1 MAPTTA
7 ERAIHFGDSDLCMK
21 SKRRVLMSKLCL
33 AVIACM
39 IGYSNVAVAVEA
51 MEFACWNDYYKYCP
65 AVEPGGGRI
74 VACLSKQKITS
85 ACRQSMKAWLALN
98 KWAVPRG

>member
-1 MAPTTA
+1 
-7 ERAIHFGDSDLCMK
+7 
-21 SKRRVLMSKLCL
+21 MSKLCL

-39 IGYSNVAVAVEA
+39 IGFSNVAVAVEA

-65 AVEPGGGRI
+65 TVEPGGGRI

-85 ACRQSMKAWLALN
+85 ACRQSMNAWLALN
-98 KWAVPRG
+98 KWAVPSR